1 MQENVDHVEID
12 KFSQMA
18 HKWWDLD
25 GEFKPLHQI
34 NPLRTGYIDHH
45 APLAGTRV
53 IDVGCGGGI
62 LSEALARAGASVTG
76 IDLAKKS
83 LKVAQLHALD
93 QELSID
99 YRCIAVEALAAEVP
113 ASFDSVICMELLE
126 HVPDPQSII
135 SACATLVRPGGYVFL
150 STLNR
155 NLKSYL
161 MAVVGAEYVLNW
173 LPRGT
178 HDYARFIRPSEM
190 ARMTRQAGLEVVDV
204 SGMRY
209 RPLPRD
215 YVLDPADTSVNYL
228 MACRRPG

>member
-93 QELSID
+93 QGLSID

-135 SACATLVRPGGYVFL
+135 SACAALVRPGGYVFL

-161 MAVVGAEYVLNW
+161 MAWWVRN
-173 LPRGT
+173 T
-178 HDYARFIRPSEM
+178 
-190 ARMTRQAGLEVVDV
+190 
-204 SGMRY
+204 
-209 RPLPRD
+209 
-215 YVLDPADTSVNYL
+215 
-228 MACRRPG
+228 C

>member
-93 QELSID
+93 QGLSID
-99 YRCIAVEALAAEVP
+99 YRCIAVEVLAAEVP

-135 SACATLVRPGGYVFL
+135 SACAALVRPGGYVFL

-215 YVLDPADTSVNYL
+215 YVFDPADTSVNYL

>member
-93 QELSID
+93 QGLSID

-135 SACATLVRPGGYVFL
+135 SACAALVRPGGYVFL

-155 NLKSYL
+155 NLKAYL
-161 MAVVGAEYVLNW
+161 MAVVGAEYILNL

-178 HDYARFIRPSEM
+178 HEYAKFIKPSEL
-190 ARMTRQAGLEVVDV
+190 ARYVREAGLDV
-204 SGMRY
+204 EELIGMQY
-209 RPLPRD
+209 NPISKVYSLGRD
-215 YVLDPADTSVNYL
+215 TDVNYL
-228 MACRRPG
+228 MRTTRNA